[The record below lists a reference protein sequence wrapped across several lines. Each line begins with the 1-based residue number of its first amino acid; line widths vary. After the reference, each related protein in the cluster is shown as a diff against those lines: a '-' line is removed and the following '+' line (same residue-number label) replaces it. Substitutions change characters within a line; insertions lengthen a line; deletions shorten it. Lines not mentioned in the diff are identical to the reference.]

1 MKYSPVEESFFAL
14 VRCTVSKFLQYT
26 RTTLTHKKEIL
37 EVYGP
42 CISTASWTDWPRHR
56 KVLATPFNENVMK
69 YVWQE
74 SLGQA
79 RDMLKSWTQDTKLG
93 SISTAKDTR
102 NLSLNVL
109 AATGFRKSYK
119 FHSSNE
125 LQSEKKSGEELE
137 AQGYRDALQTVLDN
151 TIPIMIAPSFAFK
164 LPFLPRSWKRIGQA
178 ATEFKKYME
187 NMLKEET
194 VLFEEGKAGS
204 GSLMTSFVRAL
215 GVSKKE
221 AAINSSKQQ
230 SHKGLSVEEIFGNI
244 FVINFAGHD
253 TTANTLAFSMILLA
267 AHPEVQE
274 WCSEELQAVLSSDD
288 DIWEYELFF
297 EKLKRC
303 RAVLVS
309 FILLSK
315 LPKLTSSSSWR
326 LSAYFPLSCLSQNG
340 QTKAPKFSK

>member
-1 MKYSPVEESFFAL
+1 
-14 VRCTVSKFLQYT
+14 
-26 RTTLTHKKEIL
+26 
-37 EVYGP
+37 
-42 CISTASWTDWPRHR
+42 
-56 KVLATPFNENVMK
+56 MK

-79 RDMLKSWTQDTKLG
+79 RDMLESWTRNTEPG

-125 LQSEKKSGEELE
+125 VQLKEQAGEELE

-164 LPFLPRSWKRIGQA
+164 LPFMPQSWKRIGQA
-178 ATEFKKYME
+178 ATEFKEYME

-194 VLFEEGKAGS
+194 ALFEEGKAGS

-221 AAINSSKQQ
+221 AATDLSKQQ
-230 SHKGLSVEEIFGNI
+230 PSKGLSVEEIFGNI

-253 TTANTLAFSMILLA
+253 TTANTLAFSMLLLA
-267 AHPEVQE
+267 AHPEVQD
-274 WCSEELQAVLSSDD
+274 WCSEELQVVLPSDVET
-288 DIWEYELFF
+288 WEYEKLF

-309 FILLSK
+309 VLYVS
-315 LPKLTSSSSWR
+315 
-326 LSAYFPLSCLSQNG
+326 
-340 QTKAPKFSK
+340 